1 MEIDLKDVT
10 MYLAD
15 GTAALAP
22 ENTGVTEGISAEGQ
36 DEIEFVTGGVA
47 AAGIELGSWVAVG
60 TTMRPRYFVVD
71 IGTGAGADTITL
83 HKNLEA
89 AIPDETRLYVSDPK
103 KLEFEIGEGN
113 FTYSEKRE
121 REIKLSRGRL
131 ARVKDADE
139 QPMDVNFDLVW
150 ETLTAH
156 SGGNDVIPTDA
167 LKRKRSA
174 ADWVSTGGEC
184 QPFAVDV
191 ILDKRPDCATLTKP
205 NEMLIFTEF
214 RYNSIDGDL
223 SSAQLSVP
231 GTSFALEPISIAYAD
246 PD

>member
-15 GTAALAP
+15 GTAAQAP
-22 ENTGVTEGISAEGQ
+22 DVTGVTDGISAEGQ

-71 IGTGAGADTITL
+71 IDGDTITL
-83 HKNLEA
+83 HKNLEE
-89 AIPDETRLYVSDPK
+89 AIPDDTQLYVSAPK

-121 REIKLSRGRL
+121 REVKLSRGRL

-139 QPMDVNFDLVW
+139 QPMDVNFDLIW

-205 NEMLIFTEF
+205 NELLIFPEF

-231 GTSFALEPISIAYAD
+231 GISFALEPISIAYAD
-246 PD
+246 PE